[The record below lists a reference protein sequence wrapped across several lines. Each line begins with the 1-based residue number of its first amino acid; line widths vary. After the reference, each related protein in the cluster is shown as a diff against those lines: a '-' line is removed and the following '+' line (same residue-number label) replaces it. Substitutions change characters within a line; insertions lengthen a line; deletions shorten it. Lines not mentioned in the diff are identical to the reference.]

1 MTILLHR
8 ALAIGDNV
16 VAIKAIYALKCL
28 YPHAQIIVAT
38 NNIGARLFAKLPF
51 IDTLIN
57 IDADSSVMSAI
68 KRIDYLIITHRTAQ
82 NIAFAKSTD
91 ARKIV
96 LRAHLHSLHSPR
108 FINDFNFLT
117 QSHPESANLLRL
129 VRLVDKRVFDSGIG
143 RVDFS
148 KAKLRWTRENS
159 DFIDEFFA
167 NRGGQSEKNNS
178 KNFARFSDK
187 NRKIIGINFFGS
199 GGVAHLR
206 VEAWREI
213 ITELS
218 SEFSAYNFIVFC
230 PPNREVE
237 RFNVPNVAIFKNNH
251 DLLNLVAMSARL
263 NALISVDTGN
273 IHIADNLQIPTL
285 GIYTRK
291 MARRWRGGTYGGK
304 FSQFVVADNDRFVV
318 NDNNGDKD
326 ALLAF
331 LNAEI
336 PNML

>member
-38 NNIGARLFAKLPF
+38 NNIGAQLFAKLPF

-57 IDADSSVMSAI
+57 IDANSSVMSAI
-68 KRIDYLIITHRTAQ
+68 KRIDYFIITHRTAQ

-129 VRLVDKRVFDSGIG
+129 VRLVDKLVFDSGIG

-167 NRGGQSEKNNS
+167 NRGG
-178 KNFARFSDK
+178 
-187 NRKIIGINFFGS
+187 
-199 GGVAHLR
+199 
-206 VEAWREI
+206 
-213 ITELS
+213 
-218 SEFSAYNFIVFC
+218 
-230 PPNREVE
+230 
-237 RFNVPNVAIFKNNH
+237 
-251 DLLNLVAMSARL
+251 
-263 NALISVDTGN
+263 
-273 IHIADNLQIPTL
+273 
-285 GIYTRK
+285 
-291 MARRWRGGTYGGK
+291 
-304 FSQFVVADNDRFVV
+304 
-318 NDNNGDKD
+318 
-326 ALLAF
+326 
-331 LNAEI
+331 AE
-336 PNML
+336 